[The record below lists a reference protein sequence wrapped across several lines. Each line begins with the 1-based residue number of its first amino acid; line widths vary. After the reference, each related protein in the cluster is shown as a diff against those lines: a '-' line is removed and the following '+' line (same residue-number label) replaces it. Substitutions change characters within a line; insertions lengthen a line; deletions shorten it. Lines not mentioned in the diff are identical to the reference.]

1 MTLEFVQ
8 KQAKKTSK
16 ENKRRKTITNISK
29 IEQYLLKNGESK
41 TSDLAIC
48 LNLSPARV
56 RAILSS
62 MENIEIL
69 GSNTNRR
76 YKLKK

>member
-1 MTLEFVQ
+1 M
-8 KQAKKTSK
+8 K
-16 ENKRRKTITNISK
+16 ISK

-41 TSDLAIC
+41 TSDLVAY
-48 LNLSPARV
+48 LGLSPARI

-69 GSNTNRR
+69 GSNRR